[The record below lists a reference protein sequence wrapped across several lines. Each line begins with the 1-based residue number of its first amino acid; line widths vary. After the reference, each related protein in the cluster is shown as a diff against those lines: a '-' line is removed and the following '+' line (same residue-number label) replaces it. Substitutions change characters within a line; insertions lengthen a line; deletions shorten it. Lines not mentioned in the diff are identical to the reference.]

1 MPDEEAISVIL
12 TSDEPF
18 ECQECHW
25 EGRRSDLSRA
35 PSPDGSVE
43 LDCPRCGQ
51 AHWIFPA

>member
-1 MPDEEAISVIL
+1 MPDEDAISVIL

-25 EGRRSDLSRA
+25 KGRRADLSRA
-35 PSPDGSVE
+35 PNLDGSVE